1 MTERILIFL
10 AVAGLLLSACDDD
23 DDECP
28 DCVCDCCAGDDDA
41 GDDDTAAECGEDAE
55 CAEYEICDEG
65 LCVDGDRNNDFTE
78 ADAVAEG
85 ADLYGYINPAGDI
98 DYFRLNGGSGEFFK
112 AYALTETSTEEGG
125 LDTLVRFYDGS
136 GGQLGSNDDFERMG
150 HIYGTD
156 AVYMG
161 CTPASS
167 TYFLSVEDAAFG
179 GGPSY
184 VYNLLIAQFESG
196 AVEDEPND
204 EVSDAHDAAVAEY
217 DTNYDRAGIIEDDG
231 DVDLW
236 LLQLEPGARLRVYGY
251 ENTATEMDTR
261 LRLLGTDGTSQV
273 VEFDDPSWSDALAVP
288 ILDADA
294 VYLEVTDQGD
304 DGGDDY
310 CYVLHFAADP
320 AGELYW
326 AETEPN
332 DNNLDSES
340 LQANDEGVLSVA
352 GRIDPVVDLDH
363 FVFQGTAGE
372 AVTVTFAAR
381 SAGSQ
386 LQAHLVLT
394 GPDDS
399 ELTALDVPITEGEVI
414 EGLALPSTGT
424 YHLEVTSADLPAA
437 GVDHWYTMSV
447 EMN

>member
-1 MTERILIFL
+1 MTERILL
-10 AVAGLLLSACDDD
+10 LLVGAGLLLSACDDD

-41 GDDDTAAECGEDAE
+41 GDDDVAAECGEDAE
-55 CAEYEICDEG
+55 CADHEICDEG
-65 LCVDGDRNNDFTE
+65 VCADGDRNNAFTE
-78 ADAVAEG
+78 AEAVAEE
-85 ADLYGYINPAGDI
+85 ADLDGYINPAGDI
-98 DYFRLNGGSGEFFK
+98 DYFRLSGSGGEFFK
-112 AYALTETSTEEGG
+112 AYAFTDPHTEEGG
-125 LDTLVRFYDGS
+125 LDTVMRFFDGS
-136 GGQLGSNDDFERMG
+136 GSQLGYNDDFERLA

-161 CTPASS
+161 CTPTSS

-179 GGPSY
+179 GGPSF
-184 VYNLLIAQFESG
+184 VYNLQIAGFESG
-196 AVEDEPND
+196 AVEEEPND
-204 EVSDAHDAAVAEY
+204 DASEAHDANIDDY
-217 DTNYDRAGIIEDDG
+217 NTNYDRAGVIEDDG

-236 LLQLEPGARLRVYGY
+236 QLQLEPGSRLRVYGY
-251 ENTATEMDTR
+251 EDTASELDAR
-261 LRLLGTDGTSQV
+261 LRLLGTDGTSPV
-273 VEFDDPSWSDALAVP
+273 IEFDDPSWSDALAAP

-294 VYLEVTDQGD
+294 VYLEVTDQGA

-310 CYVLHFAADP
+310 CYVLHLAADP

-332 DNNLDSES
+332 DSNLDSES
-340 LQANDEGVLSVA
+340 LQANDDGVLAVA

-363 FVFQGTAGE
+363 FLFQATAGDD
-372 AVTVTFAAR
+372 VTVTCAAR

-424 YHLEVTSADLPAA
+424 YHLEVSSAELPAA

-447 EMN
+447 ELD